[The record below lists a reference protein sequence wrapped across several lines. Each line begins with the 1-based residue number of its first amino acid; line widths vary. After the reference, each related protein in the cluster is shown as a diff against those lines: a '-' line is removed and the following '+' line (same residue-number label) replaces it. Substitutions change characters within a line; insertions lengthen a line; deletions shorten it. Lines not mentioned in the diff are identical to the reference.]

1 MPTFRFKQSR
11 PVISSQIDELNAFA
25 QAKLDKLAAKDLKR
39 GLVPTTRGV
48 GCSVV
53 RDGEAAISFCDND
66 YLGLSQN
73 PRVVAAAGAAAIRHG
88 AGAGASRLVS
98 GDSPLN
104 HELESMIAQI
114 KGAEACRVFGS
125 GYMANLGAV
134 PCLVGGKDLIVMD
147 ELSHACMRAAAQ
159 LSGAEVRMFKHND
172 VADARAQLANGS
184 EDGRILLMTETV
196 FSMDGD
202 LAPLQELQALCEE
215 FGAWMMTDDAHGFG
229 VIKQENPALIQ
240 MGTLSKAVG
249 VYGGYVC
256 GPAAFV
262 ELMISRAR
270 TLVFTTGLPPQV
282 LGAAVEA
289 VSIIRDDTQLAKDVM
304 SKTTAFTNALGL
316 PKPSSTIVPILL
328 GEASVA
334 LDVQAKLLED
344 GFHVSAIR
352 PPTVPEGSSR
362 LRVAFSAAHE
372 LDDVLALAESLKKH
386 LPKDVLEK

>member
-1 MPTFRFKQSR
+1 M
-11 PVISSQIDELNAFA
+11 NAFA

-39 GLVPTTRGV
+39 GLVPTSRGM
-48 GCSVV
+48 GGSVV
-53 RDGEAAISFCDND
+53 RDGQSAISFCDND

-73 PRVVAAAGAAAIRHG
+73 PRVVAAAGAAAIRYG

-104 HELESMIAQI
+104 HELETMIAKI
-114 KGAEACRVFGS
+114 KGLEACRVFGS

-134 PCLVGGKDLIVMD
+134 PCLVGPDDLVVMD
-147 ELSHACMRAAAQ
+147 ELSHACMRAGAQ
-159 LSGAEVRMFKHND
+159 LSGAQVSMFKHND
-172 VADARAQLANGS
+172 IDDARMQLTKTPVNG
-184 EDGRILLMTETV
+184 RTLLMTETV

-202 LAPLQELQALCEE
+202 LAPLQDLQALCEE

-229 VIKQENPALIQ
+229 VIKQDNPALVQ

-282 LGAAVEA
+282 LGAALEA

-304 SKTTAFTNALGL
+304 TKTRAFTDALGL
-316 PKPSSTIVPILL
+316 APPTSTIVPILL
-328 GEASVA
+328 GEASIA
-334 LDVQAKLLED
+334 LDVQAKLLDD

-386 LPKDVLEK
+386 LPTDVLEK